1 MTKPIEIVYVNTHA
15 EAGDLSVRGYEPVE
29 CSFGEGS
36 ILGPLVM
43 DHHGKQSYREGVA
56 VRAYRDHFGARRD
69 DPRFVVTGDADQDA
83 TFAIAALAGVL
94 PHPSRAPEFEKAPPH
109 IKGAW
114 TQDLTP
120 LANLVNLLDTAPI
133 GVRLDELYFG
143 STLLLWDQVCSPIR
157 DATAFHAGVDRWRA
171 LLARPPKA
179 LLEATKA
186 EEVLRVKAARS
197 ASVERVSDLVAVVES
212 PVFGFDV
219 WYDEI
224 APIIVAYVADDGN
237 ITVGARDT
245 ATAERLLG
253 KGGLKNVFSRLVPAG
268 WGGREA
274 VGGSP
279 RGMQMTREQ
288 AKAAAEV
295 IAKTVV
301 A

>member
-1 MTKPIEIVYVNTHA
+1 MTKTIEIVHVNNYE
-15 EAGDLSVRGYEPVE
+15 EAVRLASDGFEPVE
-29 CSFGEGS
+29 CSFGDGS
-36 ILGPLVM
+36 VLGPLAM
-43 DHHGKQSYREGVA
+43 DHHGKESHREGVA
-56 VRAYRDHFGARRD
+56 VRAYRDHFGARKD

-83 TFAIAALAGVL
+83 TFAIAALTGVL
-94 PHPSRAPEFEKAPPH
+94 PHPSRAAEFEKAPPH
-109 IKGAW
+109 IKSAW
-114 TQDLTP
+114 TQDLAV
-120 LANLVNLLDTAPI
+120 LAGVVNVLDTAPI
-133 GVRLDELYFG
+133 GVRLDEIQWG

-179 LLEATKA
+179 LLDATKA
-186 EEVLRVKAARS
+186 EEALRVQAAR
-197 ASVERVSDLVAVVES
+197 AATFERVSDLVAVVES

-219 WYDEI
+219 WYDEV

-253 KGGLKNVFSRLVPAG
+253 KGGLKNAFSRLTPAG

-279 RGMQMTREQ
+279 RGMKMTREQ

-295 IAKTVV
+295 IAKMVV
-301 A
+301 